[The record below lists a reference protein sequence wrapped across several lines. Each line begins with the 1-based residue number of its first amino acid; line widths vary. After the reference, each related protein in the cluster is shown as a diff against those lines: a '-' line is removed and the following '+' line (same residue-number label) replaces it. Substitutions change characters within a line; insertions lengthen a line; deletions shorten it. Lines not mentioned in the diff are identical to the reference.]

1 MTATTHNYN
10 GFHYE
15 VPKIDAIL
23 SIVNNN
29 NDNNNNNNNNKLLV
43 YIKILS

>member
-29 NDNNNNNNNNKLLV
+29 NKLLV